1 MAFNIAIIGFV
12 AGILTTASFIPQL
25 IKSWKTKSTADVSM
39 QMFILTVIG
48 IASWLVYG
56 ILLGDL
62 PLILATT
69 VSLIIS
75 GAILGLKIKYG

>member
-48 IASWLVYG
+48 IASWLVYW

-69 VSLIIS
+69 VSLILS